1 MVCRSCQR
9 RFEDSG
15 GGVCPFCGESNPPV
29 TSGVMKTSTILISAG
44 RTDAVY
50 RSVAEVPQRLRQ
62 RLLKYTSGINSA
74 TILIA
79 DRRGKEE
86 LAKAIRRLPGNAQQ
100 RLLDTVFGQVPD
112 SALWRFLNPYRR
124 IALAAALALLA
135 SVATWFALT
144 HRWER

>member
-1 MVCRSCQR
+1 
-9 RFEDSG
+9 
-15 GGVCPFCGESNPPV
+15 
-29 TSGVMKTSTILISAG
+29 MKTSTILISDR

-50 RSVAEVPQRLRQ
+50 RSVAEVPQQLRK

-100 RLLDTVFGQVPD
+100 KLLDAVFGD
-112 SALWRFLNPYRR
+112 MADAGFTRFLKPYRR
-124 IALAAALALLA
+124 TAIAAAVAVLLLTA
-135 SVATWFALT
+135 IWLALT
-144 HRWER
+144 HQW